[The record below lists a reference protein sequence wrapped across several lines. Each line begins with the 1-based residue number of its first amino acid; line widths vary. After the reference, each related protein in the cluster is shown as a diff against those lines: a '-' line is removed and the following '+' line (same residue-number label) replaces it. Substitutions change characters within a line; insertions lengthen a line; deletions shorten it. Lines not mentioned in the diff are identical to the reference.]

1 MVLEREFVPL
11 SLITVFSDSRP
22 RTFVR
27 GIRMLNARR
36 QILVQDEITATA
48 GIQWRMHTNATIAV
62 DTSGTSATLKIED
75 KTLIVQLLNA
85 PTGAKFERLDPVR
98 TANAPQLNPGQEAD
112 QENPGVSVLAI
123 TLPAGTYSLQVLFN
137 PQWPGFSSFKT
148 PPAVALANWSLTS
161 H

>member
-1 MVLEREFVPL
+1 
-11 SLITVFSDSRP
+11 
-22 RTFVR
+22 
-27 GIRMLNARR
+27 MLNARR
-36 QILVQDEITATA
+36 QILVQDEITAT
-48 GIQWRMHTNATIAV
+48 GQIQWRMQTNATIAV
-62 DTSGTSATLKIED
+62 DTTGTSATLTIDD
-75 KTLIVQLLNA
+75 KTMIVQLLNA

-148 PPAVALANWSLTS
+148 PAAVTLANWSLTS